1 MSSSGAGRG
10 GEPGIP
16 RAVVTQGEGSSLGAT
31 GVIAKAVWEAEF
43 LLLMRPDEIGGDT
56 QVAFTASKVVGV
68 AEIVEGLV
76 ITSEVIP
83 TEETGAFFK
92 PGLPGEAG
100 GIWASKGG

>member
-1 MSSSGAGRG
+1 MSSSGAGR

-31 GVIAKAVWEAEF
+31 GAITKAVWEAEF

-56 QVAFTASKVVGV
+56 QVAFTTSKVVGV